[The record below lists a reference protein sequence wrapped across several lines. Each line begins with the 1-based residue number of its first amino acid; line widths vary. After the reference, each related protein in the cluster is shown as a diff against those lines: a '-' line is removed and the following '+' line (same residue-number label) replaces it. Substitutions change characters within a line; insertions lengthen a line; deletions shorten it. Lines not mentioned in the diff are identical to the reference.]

1 MHNFR
6 EIKSWQKSRIVVKDI
21 YILSRKFPHEEL
33 YGLTSQIRRAAVSI
47 PANIAEGSGR
57 NTDKDFCKFLG
68 YALASAYEVETEL
81 ILAYDL
87 GFISK
92 EDVSAIGGKIQEVEK
107 LIYGLIIKYEKEEKH
122 KTKVERQKT

>member
-6 EIKSWQKSRIVVKDI
+6 EIKSWKKSRIVVKEI
-21 YILSRKFPHEEL
+21 YVLTRKFPREEL
-33 YGLTSQIRRAAVSI
+33 YGLTSQIRRAAISI

-57 NTDKDFCKFLG
+57 NTNKDFCKFLG

-81 ILAYDL
+81 ILSYDL

-92 EDVSAIGGKIQEVEK
+92 DEVSEVGEKVREVEK
-107 LIYGLIIKYEKEEKH
+107 LIYGLIRKYEK
-122 KTKVERQKT
+122 